1 MLLWFLILKVAKS
14 QSYLTT
20 ISIQRYFF
28 VNDSKSWWD
37 AQAHCRRHHTDLA
50 SVRNETENS
59 LIQQVVPSGQRAAI
73 GLHRRTWDRWSDG
86 TSSTFS
92 HWADGHP
99 QAVGANCVAS
109 VIEGVHRGTWTENSC
124 GSQFP
129 FMCHNSELF
138 SSPDKNAQMYCRTN
152 HTDLAILF
160 NDLISG
166 IKQLEEFTVTESQKK
181 MWIGLFRDKWRQ
193 SRTSSEL
200 SLEFVIDENPHWRLC
215 LFLTD
220 GMILIRENKTWE
232 DAWIYCR
239 ENYEDLVSITDA
251 RQLELIA
258 ARAKMADTDHVW
270 LGLRYNTR
278 YLWFWVT
285 GERFSY
291 NRWDSDY
298 EQKSRSCYASAAM
311 ETGGG
316 HMWFQRDDDE
326 KLNFICIK

>member
-1 MLLWFLILKVAKS
+1 M
-14 QSYLTT
+14 
-20 ISIQRYFF
+20 
-28 VNDSKSWWD
+28 
-37 AQAHCRRHHTDLA
+37 
-50 SVRNETENS
+50 
-59 LIQQVVPSGQRAAI
+59 
-73 GLHRRTWDRWSDG
+73 RWKD
-86 TSSTFS
+86 
-92 HWADGHP
+92 
-99 QAVGANCVAS
+99 
-109 VIEGVHRGTWTENSC
+109 
-124 GSQFP
+124 
-129 FMCHNSELF
+129 
-138 SSPDKNAQMYCRTN
+138 AQMYCRTN

-160 NDLISG
+160 NGPDEKRLRQSAGNMDEPEAWIGLYHRQPSTRQWHWSLPEEKFHEDDTRWDTDEPNGGGQQENCVIITRDKKWIDLKCDKKNEFVCCDGKQNCSIVHEEKKWREAQIHCREKNRDLISG

-181 MWIGLFRDKWRQ
+181 MWIGLFRDKWRW
-193 SRTSSEL
+193 SSGNRFNFRNWDRTSSEL